1 MSKKK
6 VSGNTMTLKDFHGGS
21 IPSDLPL
28 PSAPGVIVRPT
39 DRPGY
44 DRPAA
49 WGNPMGRSDHRSRP
63 HTSPV
68 TKHFDDKT
76 PFLTHSVHIGRNF
89 DEDERKP
96 LDGVSAPRRTISDD
110 SIRGAPAR
118 AEPKPVFASPGGLS
132 GVQGWAPAPQSP
144 RGTVSSYSERVSEAP
159 AINSQN
165 LSGNGARGSGGAQ
178 PNAWAMRKE
187 MASVTEPV
195 QSVWSGHSAVVK
207 LAHASALEKVSSGR
221 WQSKSSIQYQTNS
234 IEVARS
240 LETESG
246 LHSKGFGGD
255 SYKRM
260 DVMVEQQY
268 HDATLA
274 RHIERCQQIDD
285 GIQNV
290 RKELPDYERA
300 RGPIISEVK
309 ERTVRKELPD
319 YERAR
324 APITSEVRERKP
336 TVYSNRVQ
344 PALADGKSGQTELLP
359 STTSEPVERPKLK
372 LLPRTRP
379 VDHLEAPVVEHIQE
393 YQNPVHVEPVNEV
406 YGNMNSMKPGS
417 AGSDTVKLAVERPK
431 LNLKPRSQ
439 PLEQLEGNVERERN
453 ALFGGARPRE
463 LVLKER
469 GVDDVVINNSDIVQH
484 SDKVEH
490 HVARVEN
497 QVQRADHHVPRAE
510 HHSPKPDRV
519 PGHANPTR
527 HTDKAE
533 SHPFDQRSGKKFD
546 RRDNQVE
553 RVDMQKRNWRND
565 GRKNNKETDRQP
577 QQSERPPSPETW
589 RKPEQPKPST
599 PDGVGLHHGKAASAL
614 ELAQAF
620 SRSVSDPKLN
630 DRISGQRGIPGRAQ
644 MPFSRLMGPTPRPQI
659 NGY

>member
-28 PSAPGVIVRPT
+28 PSAPGVIVRAT

-49 WGNPMGRSDHRSRP
+49 WGNPMGRPDHRSRP
-63 HTSPV
+63 HTSPA
-68 TKHFDDKT
+68 TRHFDDKT
-76 PFLTHSVHIGRNF
+76 PFLAHSVHIGRNF

-96 LDGVSAPRRTISDD
+96 LDGVSVPRRIISDD
-110 SIRGAPAR
+110 SIRVAPAL

-132 GVQGWAPAPQSP
+132 GVQGWCGAAVP
-144 RGTVSSYSERVSEAP
+144 REAVSSYSERVSDAVGV
-159 AINSQN
+159 NSQSV
-165 LSGNGARGSGGAQ
+165 SGNGGRGGGSGAQ
-178 PNAWAMRKE
+178 PNAWAVRKE
-187 MASVTEPV
+187 MAGVTEPV
-195 QSVWSGHSAVVK
+195 QSAWSGQSAVVK

-221 WQSKSSIQYQTNS
+221 WQSKPSIQYQANN

-240 LETESG
+240 AETEG
-246 LHSKGFGGD
+246 GVHSKGYGSD
-255 SYKRM
+255 AYKRM
-260 DVMVEQQY
+260 DVMVERQNY
-268 HDATLA
+268 DATLA
-274 RHIERCQQIDD
+274 RQIERGLQMDD

-309 ERTVRKELPD
+309 ERSPMVRKELPD

-324 APITSEVRERKP
+324 APIISEVRERKP

-344 PALADGKSGQTELLP
+344 PAQADGKYGQTEVQP
-359 STTSEPVERPKLK
+359 FTSSEHVDRPKLK

-379 VDHLEAPVVEHIQE
+379 VDHLEAPVGDHAQE
-393 YQNPVHVEPVNEV
+393 YQHPVYVETVNEV
-406 YGNMNSMKPGS
+406 YGNMNSTKPGS
-417 AGSDTVKLAVERPK
+417 AGSESGKLAVERPK

-439 PLEQLEGNVERERN
+439 PLEQLDAIAERERN
-453 ALFGGARPRE
+453 GLFGGARPRE

-469 GVDDVVINNSDIVQH
+469 GVDDVVINNADIVQH

-497 QVQRADHHVPRAE
+497 HVPRAE
-510 HHSPKPDRV
+510 HLSPKPDRV
-519 PGHANPTR
+519 PGHSNPTR
-527 HTDKAE
+527 HPDKAE
-533 SHPFDQRSGKKFD
+533 NHPFDQRTGKKFD

-553 RVDMQKRNWRND
+553 RIDMQRRNWRND
-565 GRKNNKETDRQP
+565 GRKNNRETDRQP

-589 RKPEQPKPST
+589 RKPEQPKPSS
-599 PDGVGLHHGKAASAL
+599 PDGAGLHHGKAASAL

-630 DRISGQRGIPGRAQ
+630 DRISGQRGIPSRGQ
-644 MPFSRLMGPTPRPQI
+644 IPFSRLMGPSPRPQI

>member
-39 DRPGY
+39 DRPTY

-49 WGNPMGRSDHRSRP
+49 WGNPIGRPDHRSRP
-63 HTSPV
+63 HTSPA
-68 TKHFDDKT
+68 TRHFDDKT

-96 LDGVSAPRRTISDD
+96 LDGVLAPRRTISDD
-110 SIRGAPAR
+110 SIQVAPAR
-118 AEPKPVFASPGGLS
+118 AELKPVFAPPGGVS

-144 RGTVSSYSERVSEAP
+144 RGGVSSYSERVSETQGV
-159 AINSQN
+159 N
-165 LSGNGARGSGGAQ
+165 SGNGGRGGVSGAQ
-178 PNAWAMRKE
+178 PNAWAVRKE
-187 MASVTEPV
+187 MAGVTELV
-195 QSVWSGHSAVVK
+195 QPVWSGQSAVVK

-221 WQSKSSIQYQTNS
+221 WQSKPSIQYQTNN

-240 LETESG
+240 VDTESG
-246 LHSKGFGGD
+246 VHSRGYGSD

-260 DVMVEQQY
+260 DVMVEWQNY
-268 HDATLA
+268 DATLVRQA
-274 RHIERCQQIDD
+274 ERGLQIDD

-300 RGPIISEVK
+300 RGPILSEVK
-309 ERTVRKELPD
+309 ERNPMVRKELPD
-319 YERAR
+319 YERGR
-324 APITSEVRERKP
+324 IPIVAEVRERKP

-344 PALADGKSGQTELLP
+344 PAQADGRYGQTEVQP
-359 STTSEPVERPKLK
+359 FASSEPIERPKLK

-379 VDHLEAPVVEHIQE
+379 VDHLEAPVSDHTQE
-393 YQNPVHVEPVNEV
+393 YQHPVQVETVNEV
-406 YGNMNSMKPGS
+406 YGNMNSTKPGS
-417 AGSDTVKLAVERPK
+417 AGSETGKLAVDRPK

-439 PLEQLEGNVERERN
+439 PLEQLDIIAERERN

-463 LVLKER
+463 LVLKAR
-469 GVDDVVINNSDIVQH
+469 GVDDVVINNSDVVQQYN
-484 SDKVEH
+484 KVEN
-490 HVARVEN
+490 HVP
-497 QVQRADHHVPRAE
+497 RADHHVLRAE

-519 PGHANPTR
+519 PGNANPTR
-527 HTDKAE
+527 HPDKADN
-533 SHPFDQRSGKKFD
+533 HPFDQRTGKKFD

-553 RVDMQKRNWRND
+553 RVDMQKRNWCND
-565 GRKNNKETDRQP
+565 GRKNNRETERQP

-589 RKPEQPKPST
+589 RKPEQPKPSS
-599 PDGVGLHHGKAASAL
+599 PDGAGLHHGKAASAL

-630 DRISGQRGIPGRAQ
+630 DQISGQRGIPTRGQ
-644 MPFSRLMGPTPRPQI
+644 IPFSRLMGPTPRPQI